1 MLASWAPRTIRMDDG
16 SFSLESSP
24 IDQEKLDR
32 SESEWHDAVF
42 SYLSFRAGCEWR
54 RGKPRYRQSPE
65 FVYYMRGIRL
75 LSQIRDVD
83 PLGCPCRDCSAKRV
97 RREREK
103 QELGRMLGEQIANS
117 MAARYDQGAA
127 CGEPAWAPLGLAAD

>member
-1 MLASWAPRTIRMDDG
+1 MLAFCAPRTIRMDDG
-16 SFSLESSP
+16 SSAPDPSP
-24 IDQEKLDR
+24 VDQEKLDR

-65 FVYYMRGIRL
+65 FLYYMRAIRL
-75 LSQIRDVD
+75 LSRLRDED
-83 PLGCPCRDCSAKRV
+83 PLGCPCGDCSAKRET
-97 RREREK
+97 REREK
-103 QELGRMLGEQIANS
+103 NELGRLLDEQIANYE
-117 MAARYDQGAA
+117 AARYDQGAA